1 VELGFGKQKQ
11 RPFTIPTFLNLLK
24 FRLIFWE
31 NMEKVCEF
39 CGAWFWEAETMPIH
53 DPGMLKSAEI

>member
-1 VELGFGKQKQ
+1 
-11 RPFTIPTFLNLLK
+11 
-24 FRLIFWE
+24 
-31 NMEKVCEF
+31 MEKVCEF